1 MFQSTC
7 MECQRLNEILIMHRV
22 FFVCRFTTRDQQ
34 IEVHLK
40 CTKRALWF
48 ICRCLQTNFYIY
60 FFLFWLDYLFT
71 IFRISFAFITD
82 PIHTLIKIILCNH
95 VTKTAWYFPFFFSS
109 TAMFEYNST
118 IAIEN
123 IEQKKLLLNEKKT
136 FDDLY
141 ICFFLSGHFKP
152 FRCVVDGPQPI
163 PDKCAQHT
171 AFRL

>member
-1 MFQSTC
+1 MKYSLCTQY
-7 MECQRLNEILIMHRV
+7 
-22 FFVCRFTTRDQQ
+22 FFLSFYIHVSCFTTRDQQ

-123 IEQKKLLLNEKKT
+123 IEQKIFFVEWKENIWWFVCL
-136 FDDLY
+136 
-141 ICFFLSGHFKP
+141 FLSIWP
-152 FRCVVDGPQPI
+152 FQTVPLCCWWSTTDSR
-163 PDKCAQHT
+163 
-171 AFRL
+171 